1 VRASERARANA
12 PTIYKGGYAIVNALA
27 SLGIGLNTNGAIPEE
42 AAVGFIVGWI
52 LLACIGV
59 AIAVVFTWFFVMR
72 LVGLL
77 ERVPEQVD
85 VSNPQAV
92 LSTVNPRFAL

>member
-1 VRASERARANA
+1 M
-12 PTIYKGGYAIVNALA
+12 
-27 SLGIGLNTNGAIPEE
+27 
-42 AAVGFIVGWI
+42 GFIVGWI

-59 AIAVVFTWFFVMR
+59 AIAVVFAWFFVMR

-77 ERVPEQVD
+77 ERVPEHMD
-85 VSNPQAV
+85 VSSPQVV